1 MKKLMLMALLCCGSL
16 FLAGCGDSVDEN
28 KTPEQIK
35 SEITSMNAADIQKMV
50 TKYQA
55 AIEEKAAEI
64 KAETDKLAKIPL
76 TEQLGDEA
84 KKLRGNVAE
93 LTKSLDKLKA
103 NLEAYVDGLKQK
115 K

>member
-1 MKKLMLMALLCCGSL
+1 MKKLLLMALVFCGSL

-35 SEITSMNAADIQKMV
+35 SEITSMDMNDIQKMIE
-50 TKYQA
+50 KYQE
-55 AIEEKAAEI
+55 AIAEKAAEI

-84 KKLRGNVAE
+84 KKLRGNVSE

-103 NLEAYVDGLKQK
+103 NLEVYTDGLKQK

>member
-1 MKKLMLMALLCCGSL
+1 MKKFMLMALLCCGAL

-35 SEITSMNAADIQKMV
+35 AEVASMNAADIQKMIE
-50 TKYQA
+50 KYQK
-55 AIEEKAAEI
+55 AIEEKAAEV
-64 KAETDKLAKIPL
+64 KVEADKLAKIPL

-84 KKLRGNVAE
+84 KALRGNIEE
-93 LTKSLDKLKA
+93 LTSSLNKLKA
-103 NLEAYVDGLKQK
+103 NAEAYIEGLKK